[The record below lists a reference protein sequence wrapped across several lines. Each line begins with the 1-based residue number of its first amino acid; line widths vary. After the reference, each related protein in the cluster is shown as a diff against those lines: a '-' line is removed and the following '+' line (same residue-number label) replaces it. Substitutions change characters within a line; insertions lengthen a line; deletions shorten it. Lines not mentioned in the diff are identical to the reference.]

1 MEHTIIHQGGFT
13 VTLES
18 DGSLS
23 ARSAGRLPT
32 LDDIARDRARTRY
45 IDTTPENCEENY
57 NERLVR

>member
-23 ARSAGRLPT
+23 ARSAGKLPT
-32 LDDIARDRARTRY
+32 LDEIARDRARVRY
-45 IDTTPENCEENY
+45 IDKDEEPIQD
-57 NERLVR
+57 VR

>member
-23 ARSAGRLPT
+23 ARSAGKLPT
-32 LDDIARDRARTRY
+32 LDEIARNRARARY
-45 IDTTPENCEENY
+45 LDKDDENCKENY
-57 NERLVR
+57 NEAR